1 MKQVLERERPKDA
14 ISVLVRLIVR
24 EPNNK
29 VVKSTLAESLQ
40 SPLGLECLY
49 EELSTAATVASAL
62 AFLATSIKDH
72 GAVDEAIRLYQRT
85 LKLEPAAG
93 SYALN
98 LMHSLEVGYRIN
110 DALDVVRDFCAAA
123 AAREGGGGLPAA
135 SLKAA
140 AAALQGVPQ
149 YSPAHAGC
157 LRTDPMNRSLSVR
170 APHRRR
176 GFFVKRR
183 NSELL
188 HRVRRNYYRGC
199 CIYHSLTQ
207 PEPFGCVWIETPLE
221 QGPFETR
228 LKRLLNCGA

>member
-98 LMHSLEVGYRIN
+98 LMHSLEVS
-110 DALDVVRDFCAAA
+110 
-123 AAREGGGGLPAA
+123 LP
-135 SLKAA
+135 L
-140 AAALQGVPQ
+140 
-149 YSPAHAGC
+149 
-157 LRTDPMNRSLSVR
+157 SLS
-170 APHRRR
+170 PKCHQRRR
-176 GFFVKRR
+176 RR
-183 NSELL
+183 RPNWWPPTLPRARCLSLSPSLPLSHSQPTRDSVVQRTLHLAVQQCLYCTPPPSAIVVICRLVSELA
-188 HRVRRNYYRGC
+188 
-199 CIYHSLTQ
+199 
-207 PEPFGCVWIETPLE
+207 PL
-221 QGPFETR
+221 
-228 LKRLLNCGA
+228 